1 MTVRTLLALER
12 WPFLR
17 VLHLR
22 KRTWPLLAFF
32 ELICESLPLRLCR
45 TTRAIMSI
53 SRAPSLTRLPA
64 LRRQESGRTQ
74 CPFRLSQMR
83 PEPRSVCG
91 RLTLSSNDA
100 SPPRCCGWSWRLGI
114 LGGLGRS
121 ALTDALMPVSPRKFK
136 SSISMGLGLLY
147 RAGLLRAMSR
157 PTAVDCLASSVGGTR
172 SPVPSG
178 ARSVRPRAAPPSS
191 SALNKVLGLRRP
203 ASAATLLLRAVRPR
217 EGPFVDRSQQS
228 FGSC

>member
-1 MTVRTLLALER
+1 MVPLPIRRRLLRWSRPSLFPLPMERRLLTAPRGVPTLGS
-12 WPFLR
+12 
-17 VLHLR
+17 
-22 KRTWPLLAFF
+22 AFT
-32 ELICESLPLRLCR
+32 LCR

-172 SPVPSG
+172 
-178 ARSVRPRAAPPSS
+178 
-191 SALNKVLGLRRP
+191 
-203 ASAATLLLRAVRPR
+203 
-217 EGPFVDRSQQS
+217 
-228 FGSC
+228 